1 MPPLIALSDL
11 SSLCVDFYIFAHSI
25 QQSGRTVRLAPKGRK
40 EGVLEAIALLCFAG
54 ALSRVLATLAK
65 ARFTQI
71 LAELFLHYG
80 R

>member
-1 MPPLIALSDL
+1 
-11 SSLCVDFYIFAHSI
+11 
-25 QQSGRTVRLAPKGRK
+25 
-40 EGVLEAIALLCFAG
+40 VLEAIALLCFAG